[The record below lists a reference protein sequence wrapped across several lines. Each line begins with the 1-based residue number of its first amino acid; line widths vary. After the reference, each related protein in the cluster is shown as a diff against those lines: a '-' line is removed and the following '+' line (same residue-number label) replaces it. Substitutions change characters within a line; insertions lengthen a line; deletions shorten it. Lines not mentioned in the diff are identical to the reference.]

1 MDPKQFR
8 RRALAVAVL
17 LALMVAGMG
26 ATLYDLQI
34 NNGADYYEQSQRRVA
49 ETQTVESARGQ
60 ILDRNG
66 QVLVSNRV
74 VYQVTLDTSLMKDED
89 KDAVTTAGSRRN
101 DTLLAL
107 IEAARAE
114 GVEWTDSLPIS
125 KTEPFTF
132 TTDTPY
138 YTTSVDEEGEIV
150 HTLTRLGRLAL
161 ELGWLEEDP
170 TLDPEKA
177 AAPAPEPEEPGL
189 LDRIVDFFTGGG
201 GEEPAPEPEEEGPY
215 EPPDAQAL
223 LGAMCRTFGLRGA
236 GAVDEEETPEGD
248 IPPLNLG
255 DLDPED
261 ARAVAGVLYE
271 LYLRS
276 TGVYQANEYVFAQEV
291 DIDFISR
298 VKEQSLPG
306 VVIEA
311 TTVRQYHTPYAA
323 HLLGRV
329 TPIFPEEVEYYTS
342 LDEDGDGVPDYSL
355 NDTVGRDGVEQAFES
370 YLRGDPGMRTVERN
384 TEGKIVSE
392 TWLEEPEPGGNVV
405 LTLDIGLQGYVEQ
418 VLAASVPAID
428 VEEETGGAA
437 CVVLDVDT
445 AEVLTC
451 ASYPTYDI
459 TRYNADYNQYA
470 SDPTMPLLNRA
481 LQGLY
486 APGSTFKM
494 VTAVAGLETGLI
506 EPDTEIEDL
515 GRYTYWSSPQPMCW
529 IYWQRGTTHGW
540 INVSE
545 AIEVSCN
552 YFFYEVGREV
562 GIDVLVDYATRFG
575 LGQYT
580 GIELFEEKGVMASP
594 EFTESLG
601 GTWYEGSVL
610 SVAIGQESSQF
621 TPVQLANYIATLVNG
636 GTRNAVH
643 LLKEV
648 KSGDFSQVEYTYE
661 PQVLGTIEIET
672 ENLQAV
678 KAGMLALTT
687 QGSVS
692 QHFRDLPFQ
701 AGGKT
706 GSAQVDDQTDAN
718 AIFVCFA
725 PYDDPEVA
733 LALVVE
739 RGGSGSELGAMAADI
754 LSYYFSVQETRDE
767 APQENTLVR

>member
-114 GVEWTDSLPIS
+114 GVEWTDNLPIS

-138 YTTSVDEEGEIV
+138 YTTSVDEEGEVV

-170 TLDPEKA
+170 TRDPEEA
-177 AAPAPEPEEPGL
+177 TAPAPAREEPGL
-189 LDRIVDFFTGGG
+189 LDRIVNFFTGGG
-201 GEEPAPEPEEEGPY
+201 GEEPAPEPEEEEPY
-215 EPPDAQAL
+215 ELPDAQAL
-223 LGAMCRTFGLRGA
+223 LGAMCRTFGLRGE
-236 GAVDEEETPEGD
+236 GAVDEEKTPAGD
-248 IPPLNLG
+248 VPALNLG

-261 ARAVAGVLYE
+261 ARAAAGVLYE

-384 TEGKIVSE
+384 AEGKIVSE

-470 SDPTMPLLNRA
+470 SDPTKPLLNRA

-494 VTAVAGLETGLI
+494 VTAVAGLETGII

>member
-201 GEEPAPEPEEEGPY
+201 GEEPAPEPEEEEPY

-236 GAVDEEETPEGD
+236 GAVDEEEAPTGD
-248 IPPLNLG
+248 VPALNLG

-261 ARAVAGVLYE
+261 ARAAAGVLYE

-370 YLRGDPGMRTVERN
+370 YLRGNPGMRTVERN

-494 VTAVAGLETGLI
+494 VTAVAGLETGII

>member
-89 KDAVTTAGSRRN
+89 KDAVTAAGSRRN

-114 GVEWTDSLPIS
+114 GVEWTDNLPIS

-138 YTTSVDEEGEIV
+138 YTTSVDEEGEVV

-201 GEEPAPEPEEEGPY
+201 GEEPAPEPEEEEPY

-255 DLDPED
+255 DLNPED

-384 TEGKIVSE
+384 AEGKIVSE

-470 SDPTMPLLNRA
+470 SDPTKPLLNRA

-494 VTAVAGLETGLI
+494 VTAVAGLETGVI

-515 GRYTYWSSPQPMCW
+515 GRYTYWSTPQPMCW
-529 IYWQRGTTHGW
+529 IYRERGTTHGW

>member
-114 GVEWTDSLPIS
+114 GVEWTDNLPIS

-138 YTTSVDEEGEIV
+138 YTTSVDEEGEVV

-189 LDRIVDFFTGGG
+189 LDRIVDFCTGGG

-236 GAVDEEETPEGD
+236 GAVDEEETPAGD
-248 IPPLNLG
+248 VPALNLG

-470 SDPTMPLLNRA
+470 SDPTKPLLNRA

-494 VTAVAGLETGLI
+494 VTAVAGLETGII

>member
-89 KDAVTTAGSRRN
+89 KDAVTAAGSRRN

-114 GVEWTDSLPIS
+114 GVEWTDNLPIS

-138 YTTSVDEEGEIV
+138 YTTSVDEEGEVV

-201 GEEPAPEPEEEGPY
+201 GEEPAPEPEEEEPY

-236 GAVDEEETPEGD
+236 GAVDEEDTPEGD

-255 DLDPED
+255 DLNPED

-384 TEGKIVSE
+384 AEGKIVSE

-470 SDPTMPLLNRA
+470 SDPTKPLLNRA

-494 VTAVAGLETGLI
+494 VTAVAGLETGII

-580 GIELFEEKGVMASP
+580 GIELYEEKGVMASP

>member
-248 IPPLNLG
+248 IPALNLG

-384 TEGKIVSE
+384 AEGKIVSE

-470 SDPTMPLLNRA
+470 SDPTKPLLNRA

-494 VTAVAGLETGLI
+494 VTAVAGLETGII

>member
-89 KDAVTTAGSRRN
+89 KDAVTAAGSRRN

-114 GVEWTDSLPIS
+114 GVEWTDNLPIS

-138 YTTSVDEEGEIV
+138 YTTSVDEEGEVV
-150 HTLTRLGRLAL
+150 HSLTRLGRLAL

-201 GEEPAPEPEEEGPY
+201 GEEPAPEPEEEEPY

-255 DLDPED
+255 DLNPED

-470 SDPTMPLLNRA
+470 SDPTKPLLNRA

-494 VTAVAGLETGLI
+494 VTAVAGLETGII

>member
-8 RRALAVAVL
+8 RRALTVVVL

-89 KDAVTTAGSRRN
+89 KDAVTAAGSRRN

-114 GVEWTDSLPIS
+114 GVEWTDNLPIS

-236 GAVDEEETPEGD
+236 GAVDEEDTPEGD

-255 DLDPED
+255 DLNPED

-384 TEGKIVSE
+384 AEGKIVSE

-470 SDPTMPLLNRA
+470 SDPTKPLLNRA

-494 VTAVAGLETGLI
+494 VTAVAGLETGII

-767 APQENTLVR
+767 ASQENTLVR

>member
-114 GVEWTDSLPIS
+114 GVEWTDNLPIS

-201 GEEPAPEPEEEGPY
+201 GEEPAPEPEEEEPY

-494 VTAVAGLETGLI
+494 VTAVAGLETGII

>member
-201 GEEPAPEPEEEGPY
+201 GEEPAPEPEEEEPY

-248 IPPLNLG
+248 IPALNLG

-470 SDPTMPLLNRA
+470 SDPTKPLLNRA

-494 VTAVAGLETGLI
+494 VTAVAGLETGII

-580 GIELFEEKGVMASP
+580 GIELYEEKGVMASP

>member
-114 GVEWTDSLPIS
+114 GVEWTDNLPIS

-138 YTTSVDEEGEIV
+138 YTVSTDEEGETTR
-150 HTLTRLGRLAL
+150 TLTRLGRLAL

-201 GEEPAPEPEEEGPY
+201 GEEPAPEPEEEEPY

-236 GAVDEEETPEGD
+236 GAVDEEETPEGN

-255 DLDPED
+255 DLNPED

-470 SDPTMPLLNRA
+470 SDPTKPLLNRA

-494 VTAVAGLETGLI
+494 VTAVAGLETGII

-580 GIELFEEKGVMASP
+580 GIELYEEKGVMASP

>member
-101 DTLLAL
+101 DTILAL

-138 YTTSVDEEGEIV
+138 YTTSVDEEGEVV

-236 GAVDEEETPEGD
+236 GAVDEEETPAGD
-248 IPPLNLG
+248 VPALNLG

-261 ARAVAGVLYE
+261 ARAVAGVLFE

-276 TGVYQANEYVFAQEV
+276 TGVYQANEYVFAQDV

-494 VTAVAGLETGLI
+494 VTAVAGLETGII

-580 GIELFEEKGVMASP
+580 GIELYEEKGVMASP

>member
-89 KDAVTTAGSRRN
+89 KDAVTAAGSRRN

-114 GVEWTDSLPIS
+114 GVEWTDNLPIS

-138 YTTSVDEEGEIV
+138 YTTSVDEEGEVV

-201 GEEPAPEPEEEGPY
+201 GEEPAPEPEEEEPY

-384 TEGKIVSE
+384 AEGKIVSE

-494 VTAVAGLETGLI
+494 VTAVAGLETGII

>member
-89 KDAVTTAGSRRN
+89 KDAVTAAGSRRN

-114 GVEWTDSLPIS
+114 GVEWTDNLPIS

-138 YTTSVDEEGEIV
+138 YTTSVDEEGEVV
-150 HTLTRLGRLAL
+150 HSLTRLGRLAL

-201 GEEPAPEPEEEGPY
+201 GEEPAPEPEEEEPY

-384 TEGKIVSE
+384 AEGKIVSE

-470 SDPTMPLLNRA
+470 SDPTKPLLNRA

-494 VTAVAGLETGLI
+494 VTAVAGLETGII

>member
-89 KDAVTTAGSRRN
+89 KDAVTAAGSRRN

-114 GVEWTDSLPIS
+114 GVEWTDNLPIS

-138 YTTSVDEEGEIV
+138 YTTSVDEEGETV

-236 GAVDEEETPEGD
+236 GAVDEQETPEGD
-248 IPPLNLG
+248 IPALNLG

-470 SDPTMPLLNRA
+470 SDPTKPLLNRA

-494 VTAVAGLETGLI
+494 VTAVAGLETGII

>member
-8 RRALAVAVL
+8 RRALAVVVL

-101 DTLLAL
+101 DTILAL

-138 YTTSVDEEGEIV
+138 YTTSVDEEGEVV

-201 GEEPAPEPEEEGPY
+201 GEEPAPEPEEEEPY

-236 GAVDEEETPEGD
+236 GAVDEEETPEGN

-255 DLDPED
+255 DLNPED

-384 TEGKIVSE
+384 TGGKIVSE

-470 SDPTMPLLNRA
+470 SDPTKPLLNRA

-494 VTAVAGLETGLI
+494 VTAVAGLETGII

>member
-89 KDAVTTAGSRRN
+89 KDAVTAAGSRRN

-114 GVEWTDSLPIS
+114 GVEWTDNLPIS

-138 YTTSVDEEGEIV
+138 YTTSVDEEGEVV

-201 GEEPAPEPEEEGPY
+201 GEEPAPEPEEEEPY

-255 DLDPED
+255 DLNPEN

-494 VTAVAGLETGLI
+494 VTAVAGLETGII

>member
-201 GEEPAPEPEEEGPY
+201 GEEPAPEPEEEEPY

-248 IPPLNLG
+248 IPALNLG

-384 TEGKIVSE
+384 AEGKIVSE

-470 SDPTMPLLNRA
+470 SDPTKPLLNRA

-494 VTAVAGLETGLI
+494 VTAVAGLETGII

-580 GIELFEEKGVMASP
+580 GIELYEEKGVMASP

>member
-34 NNGADYYEQSQRRVA
+34 NNGADYYEQSQRRIA
-49 ETQTVESARGQ
+49 ESQTVESARGQ

-74 VYQVTLDTSLMKDED
+74 VYQVTLDTSLMKED
-89 KDAVTTAGSRRN
+89 RDGDGHSEDVRN
-101 DTLLAL
+101 ETLLAL

-114 GVEWTDSLPIS
+114 GVEWADSLPIS

-138 YTTSVDEEGEIV
+138 YTTSVSEEGEIV
-150 HTLTRLGRLAL
+150 RTLTRLGRLAL

-201 GEEPAPEPEEEGPY
+201 GEEPAPEPEEEEPY

-248 IPPLNLG
+248 IPALNLG

-494 VTAVAGLETGLI
+494 VTAVAGLETGVI
-506 EPDTEIEDL
+506 EPDTEIEDV
-515 GRYTYWSSPQPMCW
+515 GRYTRWSSPQPMCW
-529 IYWQRGTTHGW
+529 IYRERGTTHGW

>member
-138 YTTSVDEEGEIV
+138 YTTSVDEEGEVV

-201 GEEPAPEPEEEGPY
+201 GEEPAPEPEEEEPY

-236 GAVDEEETPEGD
+236 GAVDEEETPEGN

-255 DLDPED
+255 DLNPED

-470 SDPTMPLLNRA
+470 SDPTKPLLNRA

-494 VTAVAGLETGLI
+494 VTAVAGLETGII

>member
-89 KDAVTTAGSRRN
+89 KDAVTAAGSRRN

-114 GVEWTDSLPIS
+114 GVEWTDNLPIS

-138 YTTSVDEEGEIV
+138 YTTSVDEEGEVV

-201 GEEPAPEPEEEGPY
+201 GEEPAPEPEEEEPY

-236 GAVDEEETPEGD
+236 GAVDEEETPEGN

-255 DLDPED
+255 DLNPED

-384 TEGKIVSE
+384 AEGKIVSE

-470 SDPTMPLLNRA
+470 SDPTKPLLNRA

-494 VTAVAGLETGLI
+494 VTAVAGLETGII

-594 EFTESLG
+594 AFTESLG

>member
-1 MDPKQFR
+1 MEPKQFH

-17 LALMVAGMG
+17 LALMVTGMG

-74 VYQVTLDTSLMKDED
+74 VYQVTLDTSLMKDEE
-89 KDAVTTAGSRRN
+89 DAPAPAAGSRRN
-101 DTLLAL
+101 DTILAL
-107 IEAARAE
+107 IEAARTE
-114 GVEWTDSLPIS
+114 GVEWADSLPIS

-138 YTTSVDEEGEIV
+138 YTVSKDEEGETV
-150 HTLTRLGRLAL
+150 RSLTRLGRLAL
-161 ELGWLEEDP
+161 KLGWLEEDP
-170 TLDPEKA
+170 TLDPEEE
-177 AAPAPEPEEPGL
+177 AAPAPEPEDPGL
-189 LDRIVDFFTGGG
+189 LDRIVSFFTGGG
-201 GEEPAPEPEEEGPY
+201 GETPAPEPEEEAPY
-215 EPPDAQAL
+215 ELPDAQAL

-248 IPPLNLG
+248 IPALNLG

-261 ARAVAGVLYE
+261 ARAAAGVLYE

-384 TEGKIVSE
+384 TAGKIVSE

-470 SDPTMPLLNRA
+470 SDPAKPLLNRA

-494 VTAVAGLETGLI
+494 VTAVAGLETGII

-529 IYWQRGTTHGW
+529 IYWQRGGTHGW

-580 GIELFEEKGVMASP
+580 GIELYEEKGVMASP

-661 PQVLGTIEIET
+661 PQVLGTIQIET

>member
-101 DTLLAL
+101 DTILAL

-138 YTTSVDEEGEIV
+138 YTTSVDEEGEVV

-201 GEEPAPEPEEEGPY
+201 GEEPAPEPEEEEPY

-494 VTAVAGLETGLI
+494 VTAVAGLETGII